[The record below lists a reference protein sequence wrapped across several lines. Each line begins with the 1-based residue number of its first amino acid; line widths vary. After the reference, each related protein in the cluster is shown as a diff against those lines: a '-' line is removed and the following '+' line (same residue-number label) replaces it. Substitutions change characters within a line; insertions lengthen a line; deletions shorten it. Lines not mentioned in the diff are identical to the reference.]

1 MSRVFLISACLV
13 ISRALCWGSVLFD
26 FESGLQGWRSVGD
39 NQRVEVVQEGAVQG
53 RRSLALVCEGAT
65 DGWLAVTQEFD
76 WRGAG
81 TLSFTVSLPEDA
93 SVSCLVVPYVKDRDY
108 NWYEAE
114 SQQVYAGMTRVC
126 TVDISEFSTEWKPFG
141 HLNAWDGYVKQQ
153 IREFGLRCYFSR
165 PYSGRIYLDGVET
178 AAELPVPVSFLSQFR
193 VNSAR
198 VPKFGRYE
206 ASFTLPASFANPYD
220 PDEVSIDGQFRCPS
234 GRTVSIP
241 AFLFHDYVR
250 SLEIDGEHLYP
261 VGAHEWRVRFTPTE
275 TGTYSWTLTVSAG
288 GQRVSFACPEFEA
301 VPSDNPG
308 FLRFDRHDPNWLSFD
323 TGGFFRPLGLT
334 LRSPDD
340 QWQPYPY
347 EFPVEKGRGTFT
359 YDRYFRKMGEAGMNY
374 ARVWMAA
381 WWHGIEWSPSYASHY
396 QGLGRYSQQGAWQ
409 LDYTLGLAEQ
419 NRIYLTLVLLN
430 HGTLV
435 CDPARPTVEWW
446 DNPYNELNGGMLRTP
461 SEFFTNSEAQRYIKR
476 RLRYIVGRWAY
487 SPSIAFWELWNEVDL
502 TDSYNTAN
510 VAAWHTRICP
520 YLRSLDPWEHP
531 ITTHNCRPQND
542 PAVWALPVI
551 ETIVGNAYNASVVS
565 AVRDFLVQR
574 LPYRKPVMVNEFG
587 VGGNAA
593 VLRRNLHAGIWA
605 SSVLPFFGTA
615 IFWWWPFVDYYDL
628 YRAEYAPL
636 AAFLRNEDFR
646 GMNLRMAE
654 CRIAG
659 GPHASRCG
667 AVGMQNDEVGY
678 FWVYDTFLFDAV
690 SAAPTVN
697 LQGQGLSLVVSS
709 FREGVYLVEYWD
721 TARGVIASSEQRA
734 FAGKEQTLPLPAF
747 STDIAVKIRRVKE

>member
-1 MSRVFLISACLV
+1 MRYRPICLLAV
-13 ISRALCWGSVLFD
+13 LAASPCLAAVLFD

-340 QWQPYPY
+340 TRQIYPY

-359 YDRYFRKMGEAGMNY
+359 YDRYFRRMGEAGMNY

-381 WWHGIEWSPSYASHY
+381 WWTAIEWSPSYASHY
-396 QGLGRYSQQGAWQ
+396 QGLGRYSQENAWK
-409 LDYTLGLAEQ
+409 LDYTLALAEQ
-419 NRIYLTLVLLN
+419 NRIYILLTLNN
-430 HGTLV
+430 HGQLSV
-435 CDPARPTVEWW
+435 RPDNEWW
-446 DNPYNELNGGMLRTP
+446 DNPYNVLNGGFLNR
-461 SEFFTNSEAQRYIKR
+461 SDEFFASPDADRYFIR

-487 SPSIAFWELWNEVDL
+487 SPSIAFWEMWNEVDL
-502 TDSYNTAN
+502 TSFYDSEKIRS
-510 VAAWHTRICP
+510 WHERLIP
-520 YLRSLDPWEHP
+520 KLRSLDPWEHP
-531 ITTHNCRPQND
+531 ITTHNCRRNMD
-542 PAVWALPVI
+542 PYVWAAKGI
-551 ETIVGNAYNASVVS
+551 ETIVGNAYEQPIVNSM
-565 AVRDFLVQR
+565 RDYYLKRVAFN
-574 LPYRKPVMVNEFG
+574 KPMMVNEFG
-587 VGGNAA
+587 TGRNRAQ
-593 VLRRNLHAGIWA
+593 LRNNLHGGLW
-605 SSVLPFFGTA
+605 SSAVIPMFGVA
-615 IFWWWPFVDYYDL
+615 LFWWWPFVDYYDL

-636 AAFLRNEDFR
+636 AAYLKGEDFR
-646 GMNLRMAE
+646 GMQLQYSSARTA
-654 CRIAG
+654 RPDGSAFAG
-659 GPHASRCG
+659 AG
-667 AVGMQNDEVGY
+667 VIGMQNRERAY
-678 FWVYDTFLFDAV
+678 LWVYEPAV
-690 SAAPTVN
+690 YDSQQPRETVSEVRDCAVVVPS
-697 LQGQGLSLVVSS
+697 LSSGEYEVEFWDCSS
-709 FREGVYLVEYWD
+709 
-721 TARGVIASSEQRA
+721 
-734 FAGKEQTLPLPAF
+734 GKVMKTEKRIFSKPEEPVPLPPF
-747 STDIAVKIRRVKE
+747 SGDIALKIRKVK